1 MQGRYGILQV
11 MDYYIPEAADSLLP
25 KIRLC
30 CNAGGSL
37 PKNGLVWFFPISVPF
52 TEDMRCFRDDDNT

>member
-30 CNAGGSL
+30 CSAGGSL
-37 PKNGLVWFFPISVPF
+37 PKNGLVCFFPISVPF
-52 TEDMRCFRDDDNT
+52 TEDNEVFQR